1 MVSRSTRM
9 AVFLV
14 ALASI
19 TATILLWPV
28 PTEEEEPDPFYAT
41 FLLSEAA
48 VNATDP
54 SRLDAAIWVAVAGG
68 EPKPRWAEVDVIA
81 RDSGTCRTLA
91 APVLEVDDLDTDG
104 RVTQGDIVHIS
115 GLEGAFWDADV
126 SFVRLGNTIGSVR
139 ISNATAT

>member
-1 MVSRSTRM
+1 MVDRKMRM

-14 ALASI
+14 AVASV

-28 PTEEEEPDPFYAT
+28 PADEEEPDPFYAT

-48 VNATDP
+48 ANATDP

-68 EPKPRWAEVDVIA
+68 EPKPRWAEVEVVA

-91 APVLEVDDLDTDG
+91 SPVLEVDDVDANG
-104 RVTQGDIVHIS
+104 RMTRGDVVHIN
-115 GLEGAFWDADV
+115 GLEGSFWGTDV
-126 SFVRLGNTIGSVR
+126 AFVRLGITIGSVR
-139 ISNATAT
+139 ISNATTG